1 MKLKNIAIAALV
13 MCLLLTGCGPS
24 APTEASA
31 PSEALSEIDNVDFD
45 SLTFVD
51 IAKTDTGY
59 TLLCDG
65 EQAVCIRLDKDLQET
80 AREPLAVD
88 FPQALAVE
96 DGHTYVLGINERN
109 DEDHS
114 LAVFCDGTL
123 YAETQIKPRAYHNSV
138 DFAVCN
144 GTFFLCVDNQLYIDG
159 RSVDLPLDGTAW
171 SAAGLISVDGQLQ
184 VQLVSREASGTDT
197 AQRVQV
203 RLVPIS
209 QDTVSISATDG
220 TEFPSL
226 IQGSCTTE
234 TATYILTDGY
244 LADLDTPSDKL
255 CVPSELGVDLSV
267 QIRMVPYGDGG
278 FLSLSQSAL
287 TPFYPTVTQGQVLT
301 IGCSEVTA
309 AMLSAS
315 ITKFNRS
322 HPALSV
328 SVKQY
333 ADQSAL
339 NLGLVNGEIDLIAV
353 ESYGVIRNY
362 AEKDLLLS
370 LEELTPDI
378 LQQALPNIV
387 EMSRCNGVCSFLPQ
401 YVFPVVTFCPA
412 SDFADQTVPDDF
424 AAFAQRAAEA
434 EPEVFLKTTKT
445 QVLSD
450 ILYESGVSWVDYTT
464 GTASFD
470 SEEFLSVLTFADRFV
485 MTHEEVSANHPE
497 SQNTMIGYFLT
508 TPVAYQDLCVAD
520 ELKGRS
526 ALTCIPLPTQQKLGY
541 CLSPS
546 RFLAA
551 VQTTENAEGCAAF
564 LSFMFSKDS
573 WEFAPTDGKTGVP
586 SNMGMG
592 YDTVDGFPIIRDWF
606 DEIMQYYIA
615 ASEKEFKENPD
626 ERRAAVH
633 QGFVD
638 ACNTFQNIVEQSDHF
653 MTSNTTDE
661 VGIIVMEEALVF
673 FNGDCTAQQAAER
686 IQSRVTIYLAEQ
698 G

>member
-1 MKLKNIAIAALV
+1 MKLKNAVVVVLAI
-13 MCLLLTGCGPS
+13 CLLLTGCGPHK
-24 APTEASA
+24 PTET
-31 PSEALSEIDNVDFD
+31 PSLSESPTEIGSVDFD
-45 SLTFVD
+45 NLTFVD
-51 IAKTDTGY
+51 IVKTDTGY

-65 EQAVCIRLDKDLQET
+65 EQAVCISLDKDLQET

-96 DGHTYVLGINERN
+96 DGHTYVLGINESNN
-109 DEDHS
+109 DDHY

-123 YAETQIKPRAYHNSV
+123 YSETQIKPRAYHNSV
-138 DFAVCN
+138 DFVVCD
-144 GTFFLCVDNQLYIDG
+144 GVFFLCVDNQLYIDG
-159 RSVDLPLDGTAW
+159 QPVDLPLDGTAW
-171 SAAGLISVDGQLQ
+171 SAERLIFVDGQLQ

-197 AQRVQV
+197 AQLVQV

-209 QDTVSISATDG
+209 QDTVSISGTDG
-220 TEFPSL
+220 NEFPSS

-244 LADLDTPSDKL
+244 LADIDAPSDKL

-301 IGCSEVTA
+301 IGCLDGTA
-309 AMLSAS
+309 AFLSAP
-315 ITKFNRS
+315 TAKFNRS
-322 HPALSV
+322 NPALSV

-339 NLGLVNGEIDLIAV
+339 NLGLVNGEIDMIAA
-353 ESYGVIRNY
+353 ESYGVVRNY

-387 EMSRCNGVCSFLPQ
+387 EMSRCDGVCSFLPL
-401 YVFPVVTFCPA
+401 YVFPLATFCPA
-412 SDFADQTVPDDF
+412 SDFADQTGLDDF

-434 EPEVFLKTTKT
+434 EPDIFLMETKT
-445 QVLSD
+445 QILSN
-450 ILYESGVSWVDYTT
+450 ILLESGSSWVDYAE

-470 SEEFLSVLTFADRFV
+470 SEEFLSVLTFADRFA

-497 SQNTMIGYFLT
+497 SKNVQIGYFLT
-508 TPVAYQDLCVAD
+508 TPVTYQDLCAAD

-546 RFLAA
+546 FFLAA

-564 LSFMFSKDS
+564 LNFMFSKDS
-573 WEFAPTDGKTGVP
+573 WEFAPTDGMEGVP
-586 SNMGMG
+586 PNMGTG
-592 YDTVDGFPIIRDWF
+592 YNTILGFPILRDWL
-606 DEIMQYYIA
+606 DEIIQYYIA
-615 ASEKEFKENPD
+615 ASEERLKENTD
-626 ERRAAVH
+626 SYSAAA
-633 QGFVD
+633 QQDFVD
-638 ACNTFQNIVEQSDHF
+638 ACNALQTMIEQSDHF
-653 MTSNTTDE
+653 TTPSTTDE